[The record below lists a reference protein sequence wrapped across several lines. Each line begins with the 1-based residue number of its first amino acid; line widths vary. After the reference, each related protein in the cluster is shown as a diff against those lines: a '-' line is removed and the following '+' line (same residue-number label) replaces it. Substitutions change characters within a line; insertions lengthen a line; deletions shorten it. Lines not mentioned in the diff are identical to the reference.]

1 MENMNLN
8 DCSNYNEVLKRAK
21 HYYGNDVI
29 LLASTRTKK
38 KYMIFNP
45 HTNLFVYFGG
55 MGYLDYTK
63 YIQLYD
69 KKDANIHRK
78 RYLNRAL
85 NIKGDWMYNAYSP
98 NYLSILLLWE
108 YEPNLLGG
116 NIFYVI
122 DN

>member
-1 MENMNLN
+1 
-8 DCSNYNEVLKRAK
+8 
-21 HYYGNDVI
+21 
-29 LLASTRTKK
+29 
-38 KYMIFNP
+38 
-45 HTNLFVYFGG
+45 

-63 YIQLYD
+63 YIQYD
-69 KKDANIHRK
+69 KKDANIHRN

-85 NIKGDWMYNAYSP
+85 NIKGDWKNDHYSP

-116 NIFYVI
+116 KIYVI

>member
-1 MENMNLN
+1 MDMNLN
-8 DCSNYNEVLKRAK
+8 DCSNYHEVLNQAK
-21 HYYGNDVI
+21 KYYGINTI
-29 LLASTRTKK
+29 LFPSTRASK

-45 HTNLFVYFGG
+45 HTNRFVHFGG

-69 KKDANIHRK
+69 LETANLHRN

-85 NIKGDWMYNAYSP
+85 KIKGNWMYNAYST

>member
-1 MENMNLN
+1 MDMNLN
-8 DCSNYNEVLKRAK
+8 DCSDYNEVLTRAK
-21 HYYGNDVI
+21 HYYGDDVI
-29 LLASTRTKK
+29 LLASTRATK

-45 HTNLFVYFGG
+45 HTNRFVHFGG

-69 KKDANIHRK
+69 KKDANIHRN

-85 NIKGDWMYNAYSP
+85 NIKGDWKNDHYSP

-108 YEPNLLGG
+108 YEPNSAGG
-116 NIFYVI
+116 KIYVI
-122 DN
+122 DLK

>member
-1 MENMNLN
+1 MNLN

-29 LLASTRTKK
+29 HILIDLSTSVEWPFHRSGQ
-38 KYMIFNP
+38 I
-45 HTNLFVYFGG
+45 

-69 KKDANIHRK
+69 KKDANIHRN

-85 NIKGDWMYNAYSP
+85 CITLTHQTIYQY
-98 NYLSILLLWE
+98 Y
-108 YEPNLLGG
+108 YYG
-116 NIFYVI
+116 NTNQIC
-122 DN
+122 

>member
-1 MENMNLN
+1 MNLN
-8 DCSNYNEVLKRAK
+8 DYSNYNEVLTRAK
-21 HYYGNDVI
+21 HYYGDDVI
-29 LLASTRTKK
+29 LLASTRAKK

-45 HTNLFVYFGG
+45 HTNRFVHFGG

-69 KKDANIHRK
+69 KKDADLHRT

-98 NYLSILLLWE
+98 NYLSMILLWGFK
-108 YEPNLLGG
+108 PNLDHRQL
-116 NIFYVI
+116 I
-122 DN
+122 